1 MNLSKKMRAALI
13 LAGVFVFTFLTVF
26 LVIFLTQPA
35 HSTPDSYVLE
45 GDGMAITI
53 GPKPN
58 STDVPLDTTITIDA
72 LASAALNDL
81 HLTPEVPIARVT
93 SEVSGPLSYKQT
105 FYPAQ
110 LLKPATSY
118 TVSVTIV
125 NVPVSWSFTTTSELY
140 HPTISF
146 YLATYVLW
154 IAFSTATATT
164 LLVGLAIWYRKKRVY
179 EPSSLPTP
187 NRPSLQKPI
196 EGIVKN
202 NTTVPQAITP
212 LCEVFLS
219 DYCIKPVSYPKFT
232 SWEKRKPTKQWGQ

>member
-13 LAGVFVFTFLTVF
+13 LAVIFVFTFLTVF
-26 LVIFLTQPA
+26 LVISSTQSA
-35 HSTPDSYVLE
+35 YSTPDSYVLE

-58 STDVPLDTTITIDA
+58 STNVSLDTTITIEA

-81 HLTPEVPIARVT
+81 HLTPEVPIARIT

-125 NVPVSWSFTTTSELY
+125 NVPLSWSFTTTSEPY

-146 YLATYVLW
+146 YLTTYVLW
-154 IAFSTATATT
+154 IAFSTANATT
-164 LLVGLAIWYRKKRVY
+164 LLVGLAIWYRKKRVN
-179 EPSSLPTP
+179 EPP
-187 NRPSLQKPI
+187 KP
-196 EGIVKN
+196 
-202 NTTVPQAITP
+202 P
-212 LCEVFLS
+212 
-219 DYCIKPVSYPKFT
+219 
-232 SWEKRKPTKQWGQ
+232 

>member
-13 LAGVFVFTFLTVF
+13 LAAVFGLTFLTVF
-26 LVIFLTQPA
+26 LVIFTTQSA
-35 HSTPDSYVLE
+35 YSTPDSYVS
-45 GDGMAITI
+45 GVDGMDITI
-53 GPKPN
+53 GPTPN

-110 LLKPATSY
+110 LLEPATSY

-125 NVPVSWSFTTTSELY
+125 NVPVSWSFTTTSEPY

-154 IAFSTATATT
+154 IAFATSVATT
-164 LLVGLAIWYRKKRVY
+164 LLFGSAIWYRKKRV
-179 EPSSLPTP
+179 
-187 NRPSLQKPI
+187 N
-196 EGIVKN
+196 
-202 NTTVPQAITP
+202 
-212 LCEVFLS
+212 
-219 DYCIKPVSYPKFT
+219 
-232 SWEKRKPTKQWGQ
+232 

>member
-1 MNLSKKMRAALI
+1 MNLSKKMRVALI
-13 LAGVFVFTFLTVF
+13 LAAVFGLTFLTVF
-26 LVIFLTQPA
+26 LVIFTTQSA
-35 HSTPDSYVLE
+35 YSTPDSYVS
-45 GDGMAITI
+45 DVNGMDITI

-125 NVPVSWSFTTTSELY
+125 NVPVSWSFTTTSESY

-154 IAFSTATATT
+154 IAFATAVAMT
-164 LLVGLAIWYRKKRVY
+164 LIVGLAIWYRKR
-179 EPSSLPTP
+179 
-187 NRPSLQKPI
+187 
-196 EGIVKN
+196 
-202 NTTVPQAITP
+202 
-212 LCEVFLS
+212 
-219 DYCIKPVSYPKFT
+219 
-232 SWEKRKPTKQWGQ
+232 

>member
-13 LAGVFVFTFLTVF
+13 LAAVFVLTFLTIF
-26 LVIFLTQPA
+26 LVISSTQPA
-35 HSTPDSYVLE
+35 YSTPDSYILE
-45 GDGMAITI
+45 GNDMAITI

-58 STDVPLDTTITIDA
+58 ATDVPLDTTITIDA

-81 HLTPEVPIARVT
+81 HLTPEVPIAHIT

-125 NVPVSWSFTTTSELY
+125 DVPLSWSFTTTSKPY

-164 LLVGLAIWYRKKRVY
+164 LLVGLAMWYRKKRVN
-179 EPSSLPTP
+179 EPPK
-187 NRPSLQKPI
+187 PS
-196 EGIVKN
+196 
-202 NTTVPQAITP
+202 
-212 LCEVFLS
+212 
-219 DYCIKPVSYPKFT
+219 
-232 SWEKRKPTKQWGQ
+232 

>member
-1 MNLSKKMRAALI
+1 MDFSKKLHVASI
-13 LAGVFVFTFLTVF
+13 FVGVFVFTFLTVF

-35 HSTPDSYVLE
+35 HSTPDYYVSE
-45 GDGMAITI
+45 VDGMTITI

-58 STDVPLDTTITIDA
+58 STDVSLDTTITIDA

-81 HLTPEVPIARVT
+81 HLTPEVPIAHVT

-118 TVSVTIV
+118 TVSVTIM
-125 NVPVSWSFTTTSELY
+125 NVPLSWSFATTSELY

-164 LLVGLAIWYRKKRVY
+164 LLVGLAIWYRKKRVN
-179 EPSSLPTP
+179 EPP
-187 NRPSLQKPI
+187 KPPY
-196 EGIVKN
+196 
-202 NTTVPQAITP
+202 T
-212 LCEVFLS
+212 
-219 DYCIKPVSYPKFT
+219 
-232 SWEKRKPTKQWGQ
+232 

>member
-1 MNLSKKMRAALI
+1 MNLSKKMRVALI
-13 LAGVFVFTFLTVF
+13 LAAVFGLTFLTVF
-26 LVIFLTQPA
+26 LVIFTTQSA
-35 HSTPDSYVLE
+35 YSTPDSYVSE
-45 GDGMAITI
+45 VNGMDITI

-125 NVPVSWSFTTTSELY
+125 NVPVSWSFTTTAEPY

-154 IAFSTATATT
+154 IAFATAVAVT
-164 LLVGLAIWYRKKRVY
+164 LLFGLAIWYRKRRV
-179 EPSSLPTP
+179 
-187 NRPSLQKPI
+187 N
-196 EGIVKN
+196 
-202 NTTVPQAITP
+202 
-212 LCEVFLS
+212 
-219 DYCIKPVSYPKFT
+219 
-232 SWEKRKPTKQWGQ
+232 